1 MRLEVS
7 MSWIENEKLFEYYV
21 QLETKIT
28 DDRMVGFLRKWKV
41 PDGVKHRR

>member
-1 MRLEVS
+1 
-7 MSWIENEKLFEYYV
+7 MSWIESEKLFEYYV
-21 QLETKIT
+21 QLETTVVKIT

>member
-1 MRLEVS
+1 

-21 QLETKIT
+21 QLETTEIT